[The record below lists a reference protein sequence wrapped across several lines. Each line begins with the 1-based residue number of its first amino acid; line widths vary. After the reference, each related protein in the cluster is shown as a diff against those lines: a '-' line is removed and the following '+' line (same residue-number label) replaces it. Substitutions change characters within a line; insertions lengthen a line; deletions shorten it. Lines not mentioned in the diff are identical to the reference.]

1 MPSSRF
7 GCAAIFGAVLVI
19 SGCQGG
25 GEATN
30 ASAEGDYCQLV
41 QAYVLPEDCAEF
53 EKQAAR
59 QTDGT
64 AAFNAPNPLERGESF
79 TVWLAVAAHPP
90 QPVATPTPPPPRPTP
105 EAPDPSDAPS
115 ADPSGETTGGA
126 TDEAAVT
133 MPSPPPFE
141 PAQVAPAPEEVVRKM
156 PGHVERFDVTVGEF
170 VAADLEGDESFEIR
184 PLRDRTQ
191 RVHLGR
197 PYPSTVWGWQ
207 VTPKRGGDHMMTIT
221 TTVQVKD
228 REGNYWDV
236 VKTPRS
242 YGFKVRVGP
251 IGYLQD
257 ALEQAPFW
265 LKLVTA
271 VVVAL
276 TALVLALSKLRNGL
290 FELLGPRKPKPGN
303 DAPPAQDP
311 PAQD

>member
-1 MPSSRF
+1 MPSARF
-7 GCAAIFGAVLVI
+7 AYAAVL
-19 SGCQGG
+19 SSLLLLAGCQNSGP
-25 GEATN
+25 TSN

-79 TVWLAVAAHPP
+79 TVWLAVAANAPR
-90 QPVATPTPPPPRPTP
+90 PVATPAPPPPPPPPPPETSDTP
-105 EAPDPSDAPS
+105 SG
-115 ADPSGETTGGA
+115 DPSGDA
-126 TDEAAVT
+126 TDDTAVT

-141 PAQVAPAPEEVVRKM
+141 PAQVAPAPEEVVQKM

-170 VAADLEGDESFEIR
+170 LAADLEGDESFEIN

-191 RVHLGR
+191 RVHLGK
-197 PYPSTVWGWQ
+197 PYPSTLWGWQ

-221 TTVQVKD
+221 TTVQVKG
-228 REGNYWDV
+228 REGDYWDV

-242 YGFKVRVGP
+242 YGFKVKVGP

-257 ALEQAPFW
+257 SLEQAPFW
-265 LKLVTA
+265 LKLVTG

-276 TALVLALSKLRNGL
+276 TALILALSKLRNGL
-290 FELLGPRKPKPGN
+290 LELLGLRKASPDDKV
-303 DAPPAQDP
+303 PPPQG
-311 PAQD
+311 